1 MSSLSRNIILAGFMG
16 TGKTAVGRLI
26 ARELGL
32 SFVDTDN
39 EIEKRS
45 GASIQEIFVR
55 FGEAHFRSLE
65 KDICQAIAQKEGQ
78 VVATGGGMPVDPE
91 NRRLLSSA
99 GVVICLRCEAQE
111 ILRRVGN
118 SADRPMLQAI
128 DPVHRVIQLLGER
141 ESAYAV
147 FPFQLDTT
155 HLSVESVV
163 ARVLAMA
170 NGRTQSARFL
180 SVNLPGG
187 AGYTLSVG
195 PGTLGLLGEI
205 LKDRG
210 ITSRIAVVADSNLE
224 SLYLPGVVSLLQASG
239 FKPFSCV
246 VPAGEGSKNLNQL
259 ASLYDLFLQ
268 GRLDRRGAVI
278 ALGGGV
284 IGDLAGYA
292 AATFMRGVAFVQC
305 PTTLLAMI
313 DASIGGKTG
322 INLPRGKNLAGAF
335 KQPAAVL
342 ADTVTLSTLPK
353 KEIRTG
359 MAEFIKHA
367 VIGDKELFENM
378 ESSPEAPALDPDSII
393 RSVDV
398 KARIVEQD
406 PFESGRREVL
416 NLGHTVG
423 HAIEKCS
430 RYSIGHGEAVSI
442 GMAAAARISHKMRL
456 CSSNTCERLEA
467 LLVRAELPIKHNL
480 DPNDL
485 IVGMAADKKV
495 VESSVR
501 FVLINDIGSVEHGRE
516 VAPELVRRVLQEI
529 KSDS

>member
-1 MSSLSRNIILAGFMG
+1 MSSLSRNIILTGFMG

-32 SFVDTDN
+32 KFVDSDD

-45 GASIQEIFVR
+45 GALIQEIFAR
-55 FGEAHFRSLE
+55 FGESHFRSLE
-65 KDICQAIAQKEGQ
+65 KNLCREIAQREGQ

-99 GVVICLRCEAQE
+99 GVVICLRCEVQE

-155 HLSVESVV
+155 HLSVESVA

-170 NGRTQSARFL
+170 NGRTESARFL
-180 SVNLPGG
+180 SVNVPGG

-195 PGTLGLLGEI
+195 PGTFGLLGEM
-205 LKDRG
+205 LRDRG
-210 ITSRIAVVADSNLE
+210 ITSRIAVVTDTNLE

-239 FKPFSCV
+239 FNPFSCI
-246 VPAGEGSKNLNQL
+246 VPAGEASKNLTQL
-259 ASLYDLFLQ
+259 ASLYDVFLQ

-278 ALGGGV
+278 ALGGGI

-292 AATFMRGVAFVQC
+292 AATFMRGVGFVQC

-322 INLPRGKNLAGAF
+322 INLPQGKNLAGAF
-335 KQPAAVL
+335 KQPSVVL
-342 ADTVTLSTLPK
+342 ADTDTLSTLPK
-353 KEIRTG
+353 KEIQTG

-367 VIGDKELFENM
+367 VIGDKELFENL
-378 ESSPEAPALDPDSII
+378 ESSREAPSPDTDLII
-393 RSVDV
+393 RSVAV

-406 PFESGRREVL
+406 PFESGYREVL
-416 NLGHTVG
+416 NFGHTVG
-423 HAIEKCS
+423 HAIEQCS
-430 RYSIGHGEAVSI
+430 RYSISHGEAVSI
-442 GMAAAARISHKMRL
+442 GMVAAARISHKMKL
-456 CSSNTCERLEA
+456 CASNTCDRLEA
-467 LLVRAELPIKHNL
+467 LFVRTDLPIKHNL
-480 DPNDL
+480 DPDDV
-485 IVGMAADKKV
+485 IAGMAADKKAI
-495 VESSVR
+495 EGSER
-501 FVLINDIGSVEHGRE
+501 FVLINDIGSVAHGHE
-516 VAPELVRRVLQEI
+516 VAPELVRQVLQEI
-529 KSDS
+529 KSNN